1 MAEPVGVSST
11 AASGLAGA
19 GGWARRIDRPA
30 RAPPQG
36 EGNGPVRESQ
46 GHERERGPCRGKPAG
61 AGARWGGEID
71 QDLAGE
77 TGRPFGRRVGE
88 SEER

>member
-1 MAEPVGVSST
+1 MVGRECGGTGGGEFDGGVGT
-11 AASGLAGA
+11 GGGGRLGA
-19 GGWARRIDRPA
+19 RPQ
-30 RAPPQG
+30 QG